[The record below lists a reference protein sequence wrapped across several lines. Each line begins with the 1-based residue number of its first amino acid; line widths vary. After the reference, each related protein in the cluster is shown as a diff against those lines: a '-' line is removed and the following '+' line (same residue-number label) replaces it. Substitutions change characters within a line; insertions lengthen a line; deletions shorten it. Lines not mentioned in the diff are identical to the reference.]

1 VENCQMPSHRL
12 NRRILRLVVILAGTV
27 LATTSCGGDD
37 GGSAATTPSPATSA
51 ATGDAATPSP
61 ATSAATGDAATGT
74 VINVDEQDF
83 TIELSTMELT
93 PGTYTF
99 VTTNNGQ
106 TTHALK
112 IDGQG
117 LEEETADLAPGDTAE
132 LTVTLEAGEYEIYCP
147 VGNHRDMGMKLDI
160 TVE

>member
-1 VENCQMPSHRL
+1 MEGINPKGGPMEKCQKPSDRL
-12 NRRILRLVVILAGTV
+12 SRRILRLVVILAGTV
-27 LATTSCGGDD
+27 LAATSCGGDD

-51 ATGDAATPSP
+51 ATEDA
-61 ATSAATGDAATGT
+61 DTGT

-106 TTHALK
+106 TTHALQ
-112 IDGQG
+112 IEGQG
-117 LEEETADLAPGDTAE
+117 LEEETADLAPGDSAE

-147 VGNHRDMGMKLDI
+147 VGNHKDMGMKLDI